1 MPKFKFI
8 HSFIFLLF
16 LLAAAGLVIAS
27 ASFQLSPAEV
37 ALVNRWGK
45 PSETVETP
53 GLHWKWPYP
62 IESVWKTDLR
72 LRTFSPKSGQP
83 EEIQFQD
90 GARAAIHAF
99 AVWQIQDPQQF
110 RRQNATIATFEAEL
124 EPLFRSVRNHTLG
137 QFKLSDLTGPDNLK
151 WLNQAEQAT
160 REALQQALK
169 SYGIRVLSVGLDQ
182 IMFPESVNNTIIN
195 RMRQTREAERTR
207 LLAEADQQAE
217 AIKSETEAAIRT
229 KEIEARRQAQL
240 ETVRLASEASNAF
253 ETLSKYPQLAALIR
267 KMQLLESAVDQ
278 DTTLILDTSQAPFDL
293 LRPEVEQKLNPGE
306 SKRGQQTP

>member
-124 EPLFRSVRNHTLG
+124 EPLFRSVRNHSLG

-160 REALQQALK
+160 REALQQALQ

-240 ETVRLASEASNAF
+240 ETVRLASEASDAF
-253 ETLSKYPQLAALIR
+253 ETLSKYPKLAALIR

-293 LRPEVEQKLNPGE
+293 LRPEVEQKLNPSE